1 MPITEQEF
9 DALVARLTK
18 DADQR
23 PFAYKARVL
32 LLALLG
38 YAYVFGILLGIVA
51 ILVGV
56 ILIVKTG
63 RGAVLVKNVGIPL
76 AIFAWV
82 VGKALWVKLS
92 PPAGRPLRR
101 EEAPQLFADMAEVCK
116 KLDAPRAD
124 VVLLT
129 DDYNAAVS
137 QVPRLGVFGWH
148 RNYLIVGLPLMQALP
163 PDEWRG
169 ILAHEFSHL
178 SRAHARFSNWIYR
191 VRKTWFQLMNTLENE
206 RQGGG
211 AWLFKR
217 FFHWYAPYFGAY
229 SFVLARRDE
238 YEADKLAASVVGAD
252 AMARGFI
259 TSSVR
264 ERHLSQSFWPDV
276 RKQIVTHSEP
286 PADVHSL
293 MANSLRAP
301 LDATPVQAWIS
312 DALAVETGS
321 ADTHPAIRDR
331 IAALGVDVRQLADK
345 AASAASP
352 IAVTAAEH
360 YLGGVASSLTRELDA
375 QWRNDASQWWS
386 ERHERESAQEAE
398 LADLEQRHSSLN
410 DEELWNLAR
419 LAEARKGPDAAEPY
433 LRALLTRTP
442 RHAAA
447 SYTLGYNLLARDEEQ
462 GEGVGLIETAM
473 DIDSEAIGPG
483 SRTIAAWLRR
493 RGRTDE
499 AERYESRAAEADVI
513 QGESAHERDS
523 VYRAD
528 TFLPHE
534 VDAATLA
541 TLTAALAK
549 QPRVKGAWLV
559 RKTVKHMPERPL
571 YVLGFDPGFDW
582 RGSLR
587 AGGLP
592 IPKAE
597 DDGYPQAL
605 ANLLPLP
612 GEAFVVPLHAENA
625 WLRKKMK
632 KVAGAKIY
640 P

>member
-1 MPITEQEF
+1 MPISDEQF
-9 DALVARLTK
+9 DALVARLAK
-18 DADQR
+18 DADR
-23 PFAYKARVL
+23 NPFAYKARVF
-32 LLALLG
+32 LLAMLG
-38 YAYVFGILLGIVA
+38 YAYVFGILLGIIA

-56 ILIVKTG
+56 ILIVRTG
-63 RGAVLVKNVGIPL
+63 RGVILLKNVAIPL

-101 EEAPQLFADMAEVCK
+101 EEAPQLFADMAEICR

-148 RNYLIVGLPLMQALP
+148 RNYLIVGIPLMQALP

-191 VRKTWFQLMNTLENE
+191 VRKTWFQLMHTLENE

-211 AWLFKR
+211 AWLFKG

-252 AMARGFI
+252 VMARGFI
-259 TSSVR
+259 ASSVR
-264 ERHLSQSFWPDV
+264 GRQLSESFWPEV
-276 RKQIVTHSEP
+276 RKEVVTHREP
-286 PADVHSL
+286 PADVHSR
-293 MANSLRAP
+293 MATRLRAP
-301 LDATPVQAWIS
+301 LDAAPVQAWIS
-312 DALAVETGS
+312 DELAVETGS
-321 ADTHPAIRDR
+321 ADTHPATRDR
-331 IAALGVDVRQLADK
+331 IAALGVDVRQLTETT
-345 AASAASP
+345 ASAASP

-360 YLGGVASSLTRELDA
+360 YLGGVASSVTRELDA
-375 QWRNDASQWWS
+375 RWRNDASSWWA
-386 ERHERESAQEAE
+386 ERHEAERAQEAQ
-398 LADLEQRHSSLN
+398 LTDLEQRHASLN
-410 DEELWNLAR
+410 DEDLWNLAR
-419 LAEARKGPDAAEPY
+419 LADARKGAEAAESY
-433 LRALLTRTP
+433 LRELLTRTP

-447 SYTLGYNLLARDEEQ
+447 SYTLGYNLLASDDE
-462 GEGVGLIETAM
+462 EGVGLIETAM
-473 DIDSEAIGPG
+473 DIDPEAIGPG
-483 SRTIAAWLRR
+483 SRTIAGWLRH

-499 AERYESRAAEADVI
+499 ATRYELRAAEAEVI
-513 QGESAHERDS
+513 QAESARERDS
-523 VYRAD
+523 VYRTD
-528 TFLPHE
+528 TFTPHE
-534 VDAATLA
+534 VDDATLA
-541 TLTAALAK
+541 PLRAALAK
-549 QPRVKGAWLV
+549 QPRIKAAWLV

-592 IPKAE
+592 IAKTP